1 MFAILFDIKMLKSET
16 LALLYQIDIILTSLH
31 VMCFTQYI
39 HKIQLFIFSK
49 GDIGTCG
56 EAGKVG
62 PKGDKG
68 EHGKYCVVLF

>member
-49 GDIGTCG
+49 GHDPPFCSLCQKIIT
-56 EAGKVG
+56 
-62 PKGDKG
+62 
-68 EHGKYCVVLF
+68 FF

>member
-1 MFAILFDIKMLKSET
+1 M
-16 LALLYQIDIILTSLH
+16 
-31 VMCFTQYI
+31 
-39 HKIQLFIFSK
+39 FSK

-68 EHGKYCVVLF
+68 EQGKYCVCVCVSFSKCLPVIS